1 MYVFWYYLEIIFII
15 YISYM
20 SKWYETRKQAR
31 KYRRVFQLHPDR
43 GFKLVDQD
51 WPIDMTFSTAFRI
64 IIILV

>member
-1 MYVFWYYLEIIFII
+1 
-15 YISYM
+15 M

-51 WPIDMTFSTAFRI
+51 WPIDRTFSTAFRM